1 MEENKDAILEMQ
13 QKIIEQEISS
23 QQMIKQ
29 KFITGEYKKTIKQ
42 VTKTCKLKQ
51 RCLKYDD
58 EINFTTENKKEMQQK
73 HKHDQMNDLEWYR
86 VIVEREQL
94 KIDKRIAILNLLNDE
109 HKPSIPV
116 KEAELKIFD
125 TNYYEVHEV

>member
-1 MEENKDAILEMQ
+1 
-13 QKIIEQEISS
+13 
-23 QQMIKQ
+23 
-29 KFITGEYKKTIKQ
+29 
-42 VTKTCKLKQ
+42 
-51 RCLKYDD
+51 
-58 EINFTTENKKEMQQK
+58 MQQK

-116 KEAELKIFD
+116 KEAELKIFND
-125 TNYYEVHEV
+125 NYIEVHKV